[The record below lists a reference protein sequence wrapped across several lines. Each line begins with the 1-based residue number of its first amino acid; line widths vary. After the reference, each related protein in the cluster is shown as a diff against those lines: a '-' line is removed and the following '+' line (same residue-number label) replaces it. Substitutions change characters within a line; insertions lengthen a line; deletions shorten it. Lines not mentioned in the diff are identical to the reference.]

1 MKILS
6 PKPLAILLLIL
17 LATPASFVYA
27 QENAP
32 GSVLANEMNEPLTPS
47 GAEGL
52 PPEDDIK
59 EDLLTNE
66 TIAEDPVEEAVEPG
80 PLSANAKVV
89 KSIEVIGNKSI
100 GVAAILSKIKTRV
113 GQEYIENVVSDDLKR
128 LYNTGYFFDVKVDKK
143 DVEGGY
149 KVIINLVEKPIVEDI
164 TFSKLRYFNK
174 RSLET
179 KMKTKKGKFLDNKSL
194 KDDINTIQEMY
205 AKKGLSQAK
214 VEVETFNDETTNKA
228 SLHFIVREGYR
239 VKVKT
244 INVVGNIAYS
254 DRKIIRVIKARP
266 AWLFNSGHLKEDVLE
281 EDMDRIKAFYEQNG
295 YIDAKA
301 NYTLDYLNQGR
312 VVINITIEEG
322 KRYYV
327 GDLTIAGNSIASEH
341 EIKAAMTTI
350 KPGNIFSRAKL
361 EEDVNNIQTM
371 YFDMGRIF
379 AKVNE
384 STSLN
389 NENGRVDVKL
399 DVEEGGLAYIDKIK
413 IQGNTNTRDIV
424 IRRELRMYPGDQ
436 FDGKKLRRSKE
447 RLRNLGYFEDVGFD
461 IEDTKNPEM
470 KNLVVQVKEAKTGSF
485 SFGGGYSTVDQLVGF
500 VEIEQKNFDI
510 TNWPRFTGGGQDLLL
525 RAEAG
530 STRRNLQLSFTEPW
544 LFDYPIAGGFDAYHL
559 QRDKERDVGYA
570 YDEKRVGGTLRLGKQ
585 ISEYISAG
593 MSYNLQNI
601 KISNMDSGVS
611 ADLAAEEG
619 ENVVSTLGF
628 TLNHDYTDSVYNPTK
643 GWVWNNGVDFA
654 GGPLAGD
661 KDFYRVQTKGSY
673 YVPIKIRST
682 GTVLE
687 LRGRAGIVK
696 AYGDSDKVPIFERFF
711 AGGARTIRGYDERKV
726 GPLDSATNDPVGGEA
741 MLVGNIEYTIPVV
754 EIIKLATFLDVGNVW
769 SKASDFGSGNYKA
782 GVGFGLRVKTPIGP
796 VNLDY
801 GYPLNDEPGE
811 EGRSGKFYFSVSR
824 GF

>member
-1 MKILS
+1 MKIS
-6 PKPLAILLLIL
+6 LLKSLTFL
-17 LATPASFVYA
+17 LWAFFVLPMTPIFAEDADTAKEDAVSQQLDAVASDA
-27 QENAP
+27 AESAP
-32 GSVLANEMNEPLTPS
+32 AEESVQAAPLT
-47 GAEGL
+47 A
-52 PPEDDIK
+52 D
-59 EDLLTNE
+59 
-66 TIAEDPVEEAVEPG
+66 
-80 PLSANAKVV
+80 AKMV
-89 KSIEVIGNKSI
+89 KSIDVIGNKSI
-100 GVAAILSKIKTRV
+100 GVATILSKIKTRV
-113 GQEYIENVVSDDLKR
+113 GQEYIDNVISDDLKR
-128 LYNTGYFFDVKVDKK
+128 LYNTGYFSDVKMDKK
-143 DVEGGY
+143 DLDGGY
-149 KVIINLVEKPIVEDI
+149 KVIVNLVEKPIVEEI

-194 KDDINTIQEMY
+194 KDDVNTIEEMY
-205 AKKGLSQAK
+205 AKKGLTQAK
-214 VEVETFNDETTNKA
+214 VDVETFNDETTNKA
-228 SLHFIVREGYR
+228 SLHFIIREGYK
-239 VKVKT
+239 VKVKV
-244 INVVGNIAYS
+244 INIIGNIAYS
-254 DRKIIRVIKARP
+254 DKKLIRVIKSRT
-266 AWLFNSGHLKEDVLE
+266 AWLFNSGHLKEDILE
-281 EDMDRIKAFYEQNG
+281 EDMDRIKSFYEQNG

-312 VVINITIEEG
+312 VVVNINVEEG

-327 GDLTIAGNSIASEH
+327 GDLTISGNSIASEH
-341 EIKAAMTTI
+341 EVKAAMTAI

-361 EEDVNNIQTM
+361 DEDISNIQTM

-389 NENGRVDVKL
+389 TENGRVDVRL
-399 DVEEGGLAYIDKIK
+399 DVTEGGLAYIDKIK
-413 IQGNTNTRDIV
+413 IQGNANTRDIV

-510 TNWPRFTGGGQDLLL
+510 TNWPRFTGGGQDLML

-544 LFDYPIAGGFDAYHL
+544 LFDYPISGGFDLYNL
-559 QRDKERDVGYA
+559 ERDKDQNTGYA
-570 YDEKRVGGTLRLGKQ
+570 YDEKRLGGTLRLGKQ
-585 ISEYISAG
+585 LSEYVSVGAA
-593 MSYNLQNI
+593 YNIYNI
-601 KISNMDSGVS
+601 TISNLDSDVS

-619 ENVVSTLGF
+619 ENLVSSLGF
-628 TLNHDYTDSVYNPTK
+628 TLNYDYRDSVFNPTK
-643 GWVWNNGVDFA
+643 GWVWNNGLDWA
-654 GGPLAGD
+654 GGPLGGD

-673 YVPIKIRST
+673 FIPIKVRAT

-687 LRGRAGIVK
+687 LRGRAGIVN
-696 AYGDSDKVPIFERFF
+696 AYGDNSTVPIFERFF
-711 AGGARTIRGYDERKV
+711 AGGARSIRGYNERKV
-726 GPLDSATNDPVGGEA
+726 GPLDPLTNDPIGGES
-741 MLVGNIEYTIPVV
+741 LLIGNIEYTVPIVD
-754 EIIKLATFLDVGNVW
+754 IIKVATFLDIGNVW
-769 SKASDFGSGNYKA
+769 PRVEDFASGGDYKA
-782 GVGFGLRVKTPIGP
+782 GAGFGLRVKTPIGP

-801 GYPLNDEPGE
+801 GYPLNKEAGE
-811 EGRSGKFYFSVSR
+811 QSRSGKFYFSVSR

>member
-1 MKILS
+1 MKISSLKS
-6 PKPLAILLLIL
+6 LTFLLLVLFVFSSGIVRAEESTTEPVS
-17 LATPASFVYA
+17 AT
-27 QENAP
+27 
-32 GSVLANEMNEPLTPS
+32 
-47 GAEGL
+47 
-52 PPEDDIK
+52 
-59 EDLLTNE
+59 E
-66 TIAEDPVEEAVEPG
+66 TQEAVEPSQLNEAALDSDVVPDEDLTAVEEESAPA
-80 PLSANAKVV
+80 PLDAQSKVV
-89 KSIEVIGNKSI
+89 KGIEVIGNKSI

-113 GQEYIENVVSDDLKR
+113 GQAYIENVISDDLKR

-143 DVEGGY
+143 EEDGGY
-149 KVIINLVEKPIVEDI
+149 KVIINLVEKPIVEEI

-214 VEVETFNDETTNKA
+214 VEVETFNDETTNKT

-244 INVVGNIAYS
+244 INILGNIAYS
-254 DRKIIRVIKARP
+254 DRKIIRVIKSRR

-281 EDMDRIKAFYEQNG
+281 EDMDRVKAFYEQNG

-301 NYTLDYLNQGR
+301 NYTVDYLNQGR
-312 VVINITIEEG
+312 VVINITLEEG

-327 GDLTIAGNSIASEH
+327 GDLIIAGNSIATEH
-341 EIKAAMTTI
+341 EVKAAMTTI

-361 EEDVNNIQTM
+361 DEDVNSIQTM
-371 YFDMGRIF
+371 YFDIGRIF

-389 NENGRVDVKL
+389 NENGRVDVRL
-399 DVEEGGLAYIDKIK
+399 DIVEGGLAYIDKIK
-413 IQGNTNTRDIV
+413 VQGNTNTRDIV

-470 KNLVVQVKEAKTGSF
+470 KNLIVQVKEAKTGSF

-544 LFDYPIAGGFDAYHL
+544 LFDYPISGGFDAYHL

-570 YDEKRVGGTLRLGKQ
+570 YDEKRIGGTLRLGKQ

-593 MSYNLQNI
+593 VSYNLQNI
-601 KISNMDSGVS
+601 KISNMDSNVS

-619 ENVVSTLGF
+619 KNTVSTMGF
-628 TLNHDYTDSVYNPTK
+628 SLTHDYTDSVYNPTK
-643 GWVWNNGVDFA
+643 GWVLSNGFDVA

-661 KDFYRVQTKGSY
+661 KDFWRFQTKGSY
-673 YVPIKIRST
+673 YVPVKIRST

-687 LRGRAGIVK
+687 LRGRAGVVK
-696 AYGDSDKVPIFERFF
+696 PYGDSDKVPIFERFF
-711 AGGARTIRGYDERKV
+711 AGGSRTIRGYNERKV
-726 GPLDSATNDPVGGEA
+726 GPLDSITNDPIGGEA
-741 MLVGNIEYTIPVV
+741 MLVGNIEYTIPII
-754 EIIKLATFLDVGNVW
+754 EIIKVAAFFDVGNVW
-769 SKASDFGSGNYKA
+769 ARASDFGAGDFKSGA
-782 GVGFGLRVKTPIGP
+782 GFGLRVKTPIGP

-811 EGRSGKFYFSVSR
+811 ESRSGKFYFSVSR